1 MEVIYS
7 VAANKRNAALN
18 TAVCDSPRSAA
29 SRSNSAMV
37 SVSRAKVFWRMPFFS
52 WYLRVRSV
60 CDCAI
65 IKLLDFDGEILYSSR
80 KQGKR

>member
-1 MEVIYS
+1 MIYS

-18 TAVCDSPRSAA
+18 TAVCDSPRSVAK
-29 SRSNSAMV
+29 RSNSATV
-37 SVSRAKVFWRMPFFS
+37 SGSRAKVFERMPFFS
-52 WYLRVRSV
+52 WYFRVRSV